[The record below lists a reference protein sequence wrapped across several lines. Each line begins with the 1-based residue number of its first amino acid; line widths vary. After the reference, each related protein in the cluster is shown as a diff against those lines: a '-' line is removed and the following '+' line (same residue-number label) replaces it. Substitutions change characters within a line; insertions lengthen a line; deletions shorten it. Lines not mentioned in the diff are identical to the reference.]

1 MTPAECA
8 RLIDKQE
15 YEAECKAIRERAFAM
30 LTTKTTDMRV
40 REWIKRDDSKPTG
53 KMDKHALI
61 GIAKAA
67 KSNSSNAK
75 LYTAFNQTRTLKEWA
90 EETGIL
96 VNTIRSRLAYDW
108 TIEKA
113 VTRSVQML
121 NRPGVVSNLDE
132 ELGTGAGSPAQETPN
147 ITFSG
152 NQNASSQ
159 P

>member
-1 MTPAECA
+1 MTPAERA

-30 LTTKTTDMRV
+30 LATKTTDKRV
-40 REWIKRDDSKPTG
+40 REWINRDNPKPTR
-53 KMDKHALI
+53 KIDKHALI
-61 GIAKAA
+61 GNAKAA
-67 KSNSSNAK
+67 RSKSANAK
-75 LYTAFNQTRTLKEWA
+75 LYTAFNHTRTLKEWA

-96 VNTIRSRLAYDW
+96 VNTIRARLAGGW

-121 NRPGVVSNLDE
+121 SRPGVVSNLGE
-132 ELGTGAGSPAQETPN
+132 ELGTGAGSTAQETPN

-152 NQNASSQ
+152 NQNASSH